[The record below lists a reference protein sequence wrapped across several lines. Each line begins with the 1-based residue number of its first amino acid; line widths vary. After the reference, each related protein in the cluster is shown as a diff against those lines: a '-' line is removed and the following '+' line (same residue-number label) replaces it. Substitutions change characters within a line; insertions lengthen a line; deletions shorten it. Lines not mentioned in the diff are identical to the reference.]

1 MTEAIFFFLSAPH
14 TPILCHIQQW
24 TAPISY
30 CETIIM
36 TKTRQGTNIVFYGPS
51 PPGPDHK

>member
-1 MTEAIFFFLSAPH
+1 MTEAIFFLSAPH
-14 TPILCHIQQW
+14 IPILCHIQQW

-51 PPGPDHK
+51 PPGPDYK